1 MWPRLVNGSVIH
13 LMDCFKHQLT
23 MFFTLFVADGSVECV
38 SAAFGAAPWSFV
50 VRKAPLDWD
59 RVRGFMPGLPLRP
72 AVAVLMHKTVDA
84 LVRQLQVPEA
94 AGRALHERIVAEKEA
109 KRKIQK
115 RPPRQPAPPV
125 EDPLANGMPG
135 SQD

>member
-1 MWPRLVNGSVIH
+1 MDVTRHAMSRRVPRATRATTRAALAAATLDQQPADTVRAIATALHDVLVPGRLV
-13 LMDCFKHQLT
+13 
-23 MFFTLFVADGSVECV
+23 
-38 SAAFGAAPWSFV
+38 
-50 VRKAPLDWD
+50 
-59 RVRGFMPGLPLRP
+59 
-72 AVAVLMHKTVDA
+72 A
-84 LVRQLQVPEA
+84 LSA

-115 RPPRQPAPPV
+115 RSPRQPAPPV